1 MPLPRPIRQRSP
13 IDTTGSV
20 TQVWPGTMPAES
32 ATCGPIIVPAPIRM
46 YRSFMIVVGG
56 KQITLPSPNAP
67 KRLPR
72 RVAGPIAAH
81 ATAVSRA
88 RWTPSPTMRLP
99 PPANLT
105 QGVSGGCGR
114 RTAARYR
121 RTVSASDPPAA
132 SSRGGSLCDVDGVL
146 VGHHQRTGRGWQ
158 TGTTVV
164 HVPDGAVSAVDV
176 RGGGPGTRETDALD
190 PGNLVDRIHAVCL
203 TGGSAYGLATADG
216 VMAELERRGLGVPVG
231 PEPHQ
236 VVPVVPTAVIFDL
249 GRGGTFANRPTPEFG
264 RRALLDARRT
274 ERRGSIGAGTG
285 ARAGGLR
292 GGIGMASTFVRVG
305 DRSARVAA
313 LAVVNA
319 SGCVIDPRTA
329 EPWTAHRSLRR
340 PDAADR
346 RAWREWAAAAIAERE
361 ALNTTIGV
369 VVTDAELS
377 RSEARRLAMGAHD
390 GLARSIR
397 PAHGLTDGDA
407 IFALSTGR
415 EPLPTASDG
424 LVRSQGSRA
433 PHLNALCAAA
443 AAVFAEAC
451 TDAVVHASPSGDA
464 PTYLGLCPSAR
475 RS

>member
-1 MPLPRPIRQRSP
+1 
-13 IDTTGSV
+13 
-20 TQVWPGTMPAES
+20 
-32 ATCGPIIVPAPIRM
+32 
-46 YRSFMIVVGG
+46 
-56 KQITLPSPNAP
+56 
-67 KRLPR
+67 
-72 RVAGPIAAH
+72 
-81 ATAVSRA
+81 VS
-88 RWTPSPTMRLP
+88 TPDADQPT
-99 PPANLT
+99 
-105 QGVSGGCGR
+105 S
-114 RTAARYR
+114 
-121 RTVSASDPPAA
+121 
-132 SSRGGSLCDVDGVL
+132 GSLCDVGGVL

-164 HVPDGAVSAVDV
+164 HVPDGAISAVDV

-264 RRALLDARRT
+264 RRALLAARRSD
-274 ERRGSIGAGTG
+274 RRGSIGAGTG
-285 ARAGGLR
+285 ARAGGLQ
-292 GGIGMASTFVRVG
+292 GGIGMAGTLVRIG
-305 DRSARVAA
+305 ERTARVAA

-329 EPWTAHRSLRR
+329 APWTGHPALRR

-346 RAWREWAAAAIAERE
+346 RVWRAWAAAAIAERE

-369 VVTDAELS
+369 VVTDAELT
-377 RSEARRLAMGAHD
+377 RPEARRLAMAAHD

-407 IFALSTGR
+407 IFALSTER
-415 EPLPTASDG
+415 EPLPATSGG
-424 LVRSQGSRA
+424 LVRSVGSRA

-451 TDAVVHASPSGDA
+451 TDAMVHATSLGDA
-464 PTYLGLCPSAR
+464 PAYLDLCPSAR

>member
-1 MPLPRPIRQRSP
+1 
-13 IDTTGSV
+13 
-20 TQVWPGTMPAES
+20 
-32 ATCGPIIVPAPIRM
+32 
-46 YRSFMIVVGG
+46 
-56 KQITLPSPNAP
+56 
-67 KRLPR
+67 
-72 RVAGPIAAH
+72 
-81 ATAVSRA
+81 
-88 RWTPSPTMRLP
+88 
-99 PPANLT
+99 
-105 QGVSGGCGR
+105 
-114 RTAARYR
+114 
-121 RTVSASDPPAA
+121 VSASQPQAA
-132 SSRGGSLCDVDGVL
+132 SPGTGGLGDVGGVL
-146 VGHHQRTGRGWQ
+146 VGHHQRCGRGWQ

-164 HVPDGAVSAVDV
+164 YVPDGAISAVDV
-176 RGGGPGTRETDALD
+176 RGGGPGTRETDALE

-216 VMAELERRGLGVPVG
+216 VMAELERRGSGVPVG

-264 RRALLDARRT
+264 RRALLAARRSD
-274 ERRGSIGAGTG
+274 RRGSIGAGTG
-285 ARAGGLR
+285 ARAGGLQ
-292 GGIGMASTFVRVG
+292 GGVGMASTLVRIGGVT
-305 DRSARVAA
+305 ARVAA

-319 SGCVIDPRTA
+319 SGCVIDPRSA
-329 EPWTAHRSLRR
+329 EPWTPHPALRR
-340 PDAADR
+340 PDTGDR
-346 RAWREWAAAAIAERE
+346 RRWRDWAAAAIAERE

-369 VVTDAELS
+369 VVTDGDVT
-377 RSEARRLAMGAHD
+377 RPEARRLATAAHD

-424 LVRSQGSRA
+424 LVRSEGSRA

-451 TDAVVHASPSGDA
+451 TDAIVHASALGDA
-464 PTYLGLCPSAR
+464 PAYLDLCPSAR

>member
-1 MPLPRPIRQRSP
+1 
-13 IDTTGSV
+13 
-20 TQVWPGTMPAES
+20 
-32 ATCGPIIVPAPIRM
+32 
-46 YRSFMIVVGG
+46 
-56 KQITLPSPNAP
+56 
-67 KRLPR
+67 
-72 RVAGPIAAH
+72 
-81 ATAVSRA
+81 
-88 RWTPSPTMRLP
+88 LP

-105 QGVSGGCGR
+105 QAVSGGCGR

-121 RTVSASDPPAA
+121 RSVSAA
-132 SSRGGSLCDVDGVL
+132 SVPRSPSSGGSLCDVDGVF

-164 HVPDGAVSAVDV
+164 HVPAGAVSAVDV

-190 PGNLVDRIHAVCL
+190 PGNLVDRVHAICL
-203 TGGSAYGLATADG
+203 TGGSAYGLAAADG
-216 VMAELERRGLGVPVG
+216 VVAELERRGLGVPVG
-231 PEPHQ
+231 PEAHQ

-264 RRALLDARRT
+264 RRALVAARRT
-274 ERRGSIGAGTG
+274 DRRGSVGAGTG
-285 ARAGGLR
+285 ARAGGLQ
-292 GGIGMASTFVRVG
+292 GGVGMASASVRIGG
-305 DRSARVAA
+305 DHPVRVAA

-319 SGCVIDPRTA
+319 SGCVIDPNTA
-329 EPWTAHRSLRR
+329 QPWTSHPMLRR

-346 RAWREWAAAAIAERE
+346 RVWRAWAAAAIAERE
-361 ALNTTIGV
+361 SLNTTIGV
-369 VVTDAELS
+369 VVTDAELT
-377 RSEARRLAMGAHD
+377 RPEARRLAMAAHD

-407 IFALSTGR
+407 IFALATER
-415 EPLPTASDG
+415 QPLPTASDG
-424 LVRSQGSRA
+424 LVRSHGSRA

-451 TDAVVHASPSGDA
+451 TDAVVRASAVGDA